1 MINFIDNYSY
11 QSGGGIFLDGCD
23 MNLISNEEQ
32 PDSKSLFKNNT
43 AFMGGAMRFFNL
55 NNSFL

>member
-23 MNLISNEEQ
+23 MNLICNVEQ

-43 AFMGGAMRFFNL
+43 ALMGGAIRFFNL
-55 NNSFL
+55 

>member
-11 QSGGGIFLDGCD
+11 QSGGGIYLDGCD
-23 MNLISNEEQ
+23 MNLISNNELQ
-32 PDSKSLFKNNT
+32 DSQSLFKNNT
-43 AFMGGAMRFFNL
+43 ALMGGAMRFFNL